1 MCKTNQAVY
10 CGWCNSCVWPG
21 ICSTKNRS
29 SYGFSEF
36 LFSEFTI
43 YARANAFLIYR
54 IWTQVWSKSGN
65 SDELGIELVRKWLT
79 DDIIGRIFSSGHDQT
94 VSTCPLILISGPN
107 WPYFLG
113 WTIKKQTLSPTA
125 HTFALPI
132 GFMSFILSK
141 RLISFDSMLD
151 RFAICTFLH
160 FLI

>member
-1 MCKTNQAVY
+1 MAFLN
-10 CGWCNSCVWPG
+10 
-21 ICSTKNRS
+21 
-29 SYGFSEF
+29 

-65 SDELGIELVRKWLT
+65 SDELEIELVRKWLI
-79 DDIIGRIFSSGHDQT
+79 DDIIGRIFSSGQWPDGLYVSFNSNIRTELT
-94 VSTCPLILISGPN
+94 V
-107 WPYFLG
+107 YFLG
-113 WTIKKQTLSPTA
+113 WTIEKQTLSPTA

-151 RFAICTFLH
+151 RFVICTRIPTVDIPVDSSGQKL
-160 FLI
+160 